1 MASSSLLWDTCVL
14 YRFLNGEPEEWLDH
28 IEAHL
33 TDLKNGRTDIFI
45 STTVLAEIRPSK
57 VRSAGK
63 TPLQIVQ
70 AVSAA
75 FKFVPP
81 SPDIMSL
88 AGHLRDQVYM
98 QVDGPED
105 RASTRELSL
114 GDSIHLATG
123 VALQEEFGVQ
133 NLTVHSFDEGKKK
146 DGQIGKRTVPIVG
159 LHNWCRKNKDD
170 EEVQRVLSLK
180 IKKPE
185 HASCPLPKTKPNL
198 NPNASRKPP
207 AS

>member
-1 MASSSLLWDTCVL
+1 ML
-14 YRFLNGEPEEWLDH
+14 YRWLNGEPKDWLDH

-33 TDLKNGRTDIFI
+33 IDGQSGSTDIFV

-57 VRSAGK
+57 VNQKGH

-70 AVSAA
+70 AISAA

-88 AGHLRDQVYM
+88 AGHLRDQTYTH
-98 QVDGPED
+98 VDDNQSGAKP
-105 RASTRELSL
+105 RALSL
-114 GDSIHLATG
+114 GDAIHLATG

-133 NLTVHSFDEGKKK
+133 NLTVHSFDEGRGR
-146 DGQIGKRTVPIVG
+146 DGQTGQKSVPIVG
-159 LHNWCRKNKDD
+159 FHNWCGSNADD

-180 IKKPE
+180 VSKPLHPACE
-185 HASCPLPKTKPNL
+185 LP
-198 NPNASRKPP
+198 
-207 AS
+207 